1 MPNKPSNQR
10 VSLIALPGNQPL
22 THALAEQLDAEQVE
36 MNFRR
41 FPDGESYLR
50 VPNDLTGQH
59 IVVVATLDRP
69 DDKIPALL
77 FTADLA
83 RDLGAARVGL
93 VCPYLPYMRQ
103 DERFQAG
110 EALTSKTFARWLS
123 AHFDWLVTV
132 DPHLHRYHSLDQIYT
147 LESEVVAAAPAL
159 SEWIFNNVDQ
169 PVIIGPDSESEQWVR
184 AVAESANLPWRV
196 MSKTRLG
203 DRDVELELPDLSALN
218 GLTPVLVDDI
228 VSSGATVAEATRHL
242 LDADFAPPVVV
253 TVHGLFSD
261 RSRELLR
268 HAGVSRVVCT
278 NSINAPESE
287 IGLSKLLVPAIQRLA

>member
-1 MPNKPSNQR
+1 
-10 VSLIALPGNQPL
+10 L
-22 THALAEQLDAEQVE
+22 TDK
-36 MNFRR
+36 
-41 FPDGESYLR
+41 
-50 VPNDLTGQH
+50 H
-59 IVVVATLDRP
+59 IVLVASLNRP
-69 DDKIPALL
+69 DDKIPTLL
-77 FTADLA
+77 FAADLA

-110 EALTSKTFARWLS
+110 EALTSKTFAGWLS

-132 DPHLHRYHSLDQIYT
+132 DPHLHRYDSLDQIYT

-159 SEWIFNNVDQ
+159 SEWIVNNVDQ

-184 AVAESANLPWRV
+184 AVAESADLPWRV

-203 DRDVELELPDLSALN
+203 DHDVELELPDFSALK

-253 TVHGLFSD
+253 AVHGLFSD

-278 NSINAPESE
+278 NSINTPESE

>member
-1 MPNKPSNQR
+1 MDDNSNDL
-10 VSLIALPGNQPL
+10 SLIALPGNQPL

>member
-1 MPNKPSNQR
+1 
-10 VSLIALPGNQPL
+10 LIALPGNQPL